1 MFKFSLI
8 VTCILKVGTSI
19 KSEHKIQVLHKFK
32 LNRSKLKILI
42 SLLSYEI
49 KKEICLNIIQQL
61 DTEQELP

>member
-1 MFKFSLI
+1 MLKFGLI

-19 KSEHKIQVLHKFK
+19 KSKHKIQVLRNFK
-32 LNRSKLKILI
+32 LNRTKLKILI

-49 KKEICLNIIQQL
+49 KKEICIKTIKQL